1 MQTRWRRNFL
11 TLHGFLKT
19 LPHESQ
25 IMVLES
31 WMDELLQT
39 SLSRR
44 MRTSII
50 SLTKDMTM
58 NTHCEG
64 ETPSERKES
73 KEVSMEM
80 KIPEKRRKWRK
91 FLLHQDRPQLK
102 WILLHLD
109 LHLLLLIINFYF
121 PWTSSS
127 DHHWRRILR
136 RWRK

>member
-1 MQTRWRRNFL
+1 
-11 TLHGFLKT
+11 
-19 LPHESQ
+19 
-25 IMVLES
+25 
-31 WMDELLQT
+31 MDELLRT

-50 SLTKDMTM
+50 SLKKDMTRIS
-58 NTHCEG
+58 HYEG
-64 ETPSERKES
+64 GTPPEKKEL

-91 FLLHQDRPQLK
+91 FLLHRDRPQLK